1 MPERAR
7 LGHNTTPAYWAEQIS
22 ARWQDAAQAIID
34 VGRLLIEAKAALDH
48 GQWGEMFRAKHVPF
62 SQSTA
67 NKLMAIADHKVLTDS
82 EHVPNLPPSW
92 GTLYELSHIP
102 EPDLREML
110 SDGYINCETPR
121 AEARRLANKV
131 RWEGYYI
138 YGRVPAALGALM
150 RLVRE
155 KWPDPD
161 KMKHGALGRML
172 DSALWHYNDKELSNL
187 IAWLTKLRAALQ
199 KQDEQ
204 EQALLAGLKQKEG
217 DGEKLTANERAWMA
231 KLDPRT

>member
-1 MPERAR
+1 MSERGQ
-7 LGHNTTPAYWAEQIS
+7 LGHNRGAAYWAEKIS
-22 ARWQDAAQAIID
+22 ARWHEAVQSIID
-34 VGRLLIEAKAALDH
+34 CGRLLKDAKDALGH
-48 GQWGEMFRAKHVPF
+48 GEWGEMFRAKRVPF

-131 RWEGYYI
+131 RWDGAYI
-138 YGRVPAALGALM
+138 YGRVPAALSVLM

-155 KWPDPD
+155 EWPDPD
-161 KMKHGALGRML
+161 KINLERML
-172 DSALWHYNDKELSNL
+172 DSDQWFVFYNDKEMSDL

-204 EQALLAGLKQKEG
+204 EQAKLAELKQR
-217 DGEKLTANERAWMA
+217 DGKKLTENERAWMA
-231 KLDPRT
+231 KLEPRT